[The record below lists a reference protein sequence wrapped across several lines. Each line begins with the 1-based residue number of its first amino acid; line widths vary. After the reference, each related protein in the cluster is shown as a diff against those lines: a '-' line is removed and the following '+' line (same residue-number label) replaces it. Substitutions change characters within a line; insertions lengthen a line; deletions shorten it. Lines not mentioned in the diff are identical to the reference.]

1 MPTPQ
6 IALLVSSYERPGHLQ
21 RCLLSIACQQDVP
34 GGYEVVVTDDGST
47 DETEQVVKEFAKT
60 VDFQVQFVTH
70 PHNGFQLAR
79 CRNNG
84 VKASQAP
91 YLLFLDGDCLLP
103 ADHVSWHVRQQ
114 RRHVVS
120 AGDCCRL
127 DQATSQ
133 QINDSNIRDGSFVN
147 ATPRAELRRMARQ
160 HRKAVWYNLVHHK
173 KKPKLIGN
181 NIGIARED
189 YERINGYDER
199 FVGWGCED
207 DDLRLRLRQAGIR
220 IQSVMNRTFT
230 YHLWHPYV
238 PSAAL
243 EWKAGPNVKYLKRKS
258 RLTRCLSGMIHRN
271 PEELATSLT
280 GQPESYGQVTELL
293 PQLTSRSTTE
303 PPDVEVLVLP
313 GTGQFTGRADC
324 QLLVVLDSTPI
335 PAQQLRRADA
345 IVTDHLPPNPTGK
358 PYFPLNQFQE
368 ALRAVA

>member
-1 MPTPQ
+1 MAVPQ

-21 RCLLSIACQQDVP
+21 RCLLSIACQRDVP
-34 GGYEVVVTDDGST
+34 GGFEVVVTDDGST
-47 DETEQVVKEFAKT
+47 DETEQVVRDFARS

-70 PHNGFQLAR
+70 LHNGFQLAR

-103 ADHVSWHVRQQ
+103 SDHVSWHVRQR

-127 DQATSQ
+127 DQVTSE
-133 QINDSNIRDGSFVN
+133 QINDSKIRDGSFVN
-147 ATPRAELRRMARQ
+147 TAPRAELRRMARQ
-160 HRKAVWYNLVHHK
+160 HRKAVLYNLIRHAT
-173 KKPKLIGN
+173 KPKLIGN

-189 YERINGYDER
+189 YERVNGYDER

-243 EWKAGPNVKYLKRKS
+243 EWKAGPNVKYLQRQS
-258 RLTRCLSGMIHRN
+258 RLTRCLSGMTHRK

-280 GQPESYGQVTELL
+280 GQPQSYGQVVEFL
-293 PQLTSRSTTE
+293 PQLTSQATVDT
-303 PPDVEVLVLP
+303 PDIEVLVLP
-313 GTGQFTGRADC
+313 GTGEFTGQADC
-324 QLLVVLDSTPI
+324 QLLVVLDGTPI
-335 PAQQLRRADA
+335 PARQLRRADA
-345 IVTDHLPPNPTGK
+345 IVTDQLPPVPTAK
-358 PYFPLNQFQE
+358 PYFPLSQFQE
-368 ALRAVA
+368 AVRAVA

>member
-34 GGYEVVVTDDGST
+34 GGFEVVVTDDGST
-47 DETEQVVKEFAKT
+47 DETEQVVKTFADA

-84 VKASQAP
+84 VKASHAP

-103 ADHVSWHVRQQ
+103 SDHVSWHVRQQ
-114 RRHVVS
+114 RRHFVS

-127 DQATSQ
+127 DQATSE
-133 QINDSNIRDGSFVN
+133 QINDPQIRDGSFVN
-147 ATPRAELRRMARQ
+147 TAPRAELRRMARQ
-160 HRKAVWYNLVHHK
+160 HRKAVWYNLVRHAT
-173 KKPKLIGN
+173 KPKLIGN

-207 DDLRLRLRQAGIR
+207 DDLRLRLRQAGVQ
-220 IQSVMNRTFT
+220 IQSVMNHTFT

-238 PSAAL
+238 PSATL
-243 EWKAGPNVKYLKRKS
+243 EWKTGTNVKYLQRQS
-258 RLTRCLSGMIHRN
+258 RLTRCLHGMTHRS
-271 PEELATSLT
+271 PDELATTLT
-280 GQPESYGQVTELL
+280 GKPQSYDQVAELL
-293 PQLTSRSTTE
+293 PQLTPQSVAAH
-303 PPDVEVLVLP
+303 PDIEVLVLP
-313 GTGQFTGRADC
+313 GTGEFTGRADC
-324 QLLVVLDSTPI
+324 QLLVVLDNIPI
-335 PAQQLRRADA
+335 PARQLRRADA
-345 IVTDHLPPNPTGK
+345 IVTDHLPATPTPK
-358 PYFPLNQFQE
+358 PCFPLHQFQE